1 MFYNLYRNVMGQR
14 NKFPYTYINYIN
26 YTMGGKKKKGKGSQ
40 PSKQSKPVEASA
52 DTPDIEE
59 DITDLQLDDEEDLEE
74 VKIKSDNSGGDRS
87 TALEDPSLTSV
98 DISETITSL
107 DLPEEEKKMSRK
119 EMKKLKKK
127 VSIQISIIIINYHLN

>member
-1 MFYNLYRNVMGQR
+1 
-14 NKFPYTYINYIN
+14 
-26 YTMGGKKKKGKGSQ
+26 MGGKKKKGKGSQ
-40 PSKQSKPVEASA
+40 PSKQLKPVEASA